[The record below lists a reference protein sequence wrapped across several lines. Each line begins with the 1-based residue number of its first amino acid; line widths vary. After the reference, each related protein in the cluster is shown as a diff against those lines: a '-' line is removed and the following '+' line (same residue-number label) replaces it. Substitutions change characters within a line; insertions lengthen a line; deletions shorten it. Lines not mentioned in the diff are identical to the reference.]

1 MKKAIA
7 VLMFTLAAV
16 AVFIAGCGSKY
27 NATLISNADDII
39 NPNFLE
45 QNRVSGAFYPNPD
58 YEEGVDSPD
67 ERYIFDESSPGSR
80 TFIITEK
87 SQFDDIFDEDKFSI
101 DLTDKMAILYIFADV
116 YGTRDY
122 KLSDIEKTGDGL
134 EICCSLE
141 YSAADDATM
150 PFMRCFVVT
159 LDKTDISEV
168 TFINQ
173 K

>member
-1 MKKAIA
+1 MNKITT
-7 VLMFTLAAV
+7 FLALALTMLV
-16 AVFIAGCGSKY
+16 ICFIGCSNKY

-39 NPNFLE
+39 RPNFLE

-58 YEEGVDSPD
+58 YEEGVDSAD
-67 ERYIFDESSPGSR
+67 ERYIFDESSPESR

-122 KLSDIEKTGDGL
+122 KLSDIEKTGDRL

-150 PFMRCFVVT
+150 PFRRCFVIIM
-159 LDKTDISEV
+159 DKINIDSAI
-168 TFINQ
+168 FINQ
-173 K
+173 Q

>member
-1 MKKAIA
+1 MNKITT
-7 VLMFTLAAV
+7 FLALV
-16 AVFIAGCGSKY
+16 PTMLVTCFIGCNNKY

-39 NPNFLE
+39 DAKFLE
-45 QNRVSGAFYPNPD
+45 QNRVSGAFYPNPE
-58 YEEGVDSPD
+58 YKEGVDSPD
-67 ERYIFDESSPGSR
+67 ERYIFDESSPESR
-80 TFIITEK
+80 TFIITEENL
-87 SQFDDIFDEDKFSI
+87 FDDIFDEDKFSI
-101 DLTDKMAILYIFADV
+101 DLADKMAILYIFADV

-122 KLSDIEKTGDGL
+122 KLSDIEKTGDRL

>member
-7 VLMFTLAAV
+7 VLMFALAALT
-16 AVFIAGCGSKY
+16 AFAAGCGSKY

-58 YEEGVDSPD
+58 YEEGVDSAD
-67 ERYIFDESSPGSR
+67 ERYIFDESSPESR
-80 TFIITEK
+80 TFIIKEK
-87 SQFDDIFDEDKFSI
+87 SQFNEIFDEDKFSI

-122 KLSDIEKTGDGL
+122 KRSGIEKTADRL
-134 EICCSLE
+134 EICCNLE

-150 PFMRCFVVT
+150 PFRRCFVIIM
-159 LDKTDISEV
+159 DKINIDSAI
-168 TFINQ
+168 FINQ
-173 K
+173 Q

>member
-7 VLMFTLAAV
+7 VLMFALAAL
-16 AVFIAGCGSKY
+16 AAFAAGCGSKY

-45 QNRVSGAFYPNPD
+45 QNRVSGAFYLNSD
-58 YEEGVDSPD
+58 YKEGIDSPD
-67 ERYIFDESSPGSR
+67 ERYIFDESSPESR
-80 TFIITEK
+80 TFIIKEK
-87 SQFDDIFDEDKFSI
+87 SQFNEIFDEDKFSI

-122 KLSDIEKTGDGL
+122 KLSGIEKTADRL
-134 EICCSLE
+134 EICCNLE

-150 PFMRCFVVT
+150 PFRRCFVIIM
-159 LDKTDISEV
+159 DKINIDSAI
-168 TFINQ
+168 FINQ
-173 K
+173 Q